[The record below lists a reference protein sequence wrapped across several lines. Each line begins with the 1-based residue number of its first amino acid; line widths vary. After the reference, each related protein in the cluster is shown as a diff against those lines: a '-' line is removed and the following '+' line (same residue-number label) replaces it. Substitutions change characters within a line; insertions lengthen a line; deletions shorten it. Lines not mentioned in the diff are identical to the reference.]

1 MTSAALFPG
10 LLGEDTWRSLPT
22 AIQAMHG
29 ATPTTLHANGMAD
42 VAGASHLSARCAR
55 RLLGLPP
62 PGLQQALALTIER
75 HGTREVW
82 TRRFTGRHMQSVLD
96 RRVDSPLLYERLG
109 PATLGFA
116 LRRDGDAIDWQLRS
130 LQVFGVP
137 MPRVLRGRVLSRS
150 GVRDGCYHFSVDV
163 RLPVL
168 GQLIAYEGWLEVLPD
183 EH

>member
-1 MTSAALFPG
+1 MTSAALFPS

-22 AIQAMHG
+22 AVQAMHG
-29 ATPTTLHANGMAD
+29 AAPVLRANGEAD
-42 VAGASHLSARCAR
+42 VTGASHLPARALR

-62 PGLQQALALTIER
+62 PGPQQALALTIER

-82 TRRFTGRHMQSVLD
+82 TRLFTNRHMQSVLD
-96 RRVDSPLLYERLG
+96 RHVDSPLLYERLG

-116 LRRDGDAIDWQLRS
+116 LRRDGNAIDWQLRS

-137 MPRVLRGRVLSRS
+137 MPRALRGRVLSRS
-150 GVRDGCYHFSVDV
+150 DARDGRYHFSVDV

-168 GQLIAYEGWLEVLPD
+168 GQLIAYEGWLEVVPD
-183 EH
+183 GH